1 MAIEQASMQYLQ
13 SIGTIN
19 SQVTQASSVAAG
31 AGTDPSFSA
40 AVEQAVIDVG
50 NMSSV
55 IQGAK
60 TQINTSLDNTQ
71 SAIDQL
77 STALQSMQ
85 SVQQNAQQ
93 VAPDAQQAADA
104 DMGTL
109 ASSGTYNFKKAQLET
124 ELEPDMELDMG
135 MDQIELDFGP
145 FENAADLLEKLKGMD
160 RSDAENKL
168 LSYISDPQ
176 GQEIARKSMEIV
188 FEHDLNSQEQLE
200 VMSQVWDYLP
210 DAVKTDTEQLTS
222 IEGEYVNNQG
232 QTMANLENIKKIVEA
247 SNEEVRKMA
256 QSEKPKSFNFKKQAQ
271 HKSYENVILWG
282 PESRNEVDPFTGQ
295 PTSDWHVFERNKGWN
310 WRIGDRWDIDFEAFW
325 RGNIMDKYSRPYR
338 DKDGNWV
345 GGYIEKRFEVDRWQP
360 EENTYMLKP
369 GEKRKPRPAE
379 LGNME
384 ARMEAY
390 RGNKD
395 QVFNWAKASGHQKM
409 IKTSSSQSAEMDLT
423 TRANEVLE
431 KVQSNHPELDEES
444 AIKMAAEKYY
454 VSRDP
459 KERKFLDGPHGSG
472 SGVGYIEDLLKS
484 SQPVLAS
491 SKKKRM

>member
-1 MAIEQASMQYLQ
+1 MAISAANVQQAVDTIDRAPSAIEEASMQYLQ
-13 SIGTIN
+13 AIGAIN
-19 SQVTQASSVAAG
+19 TQVTQASSVVSG
-31 AGTDPSFSA
+31 AGTDPSFTAMVQQATVNVSNIPSMINSA
-40 AVEQAVIDVG
+40 KIQINSSLDQVQGSVEQLNI
-50 NMSSV
+50 
-55 IQGAK
+55 
-60 TQINTSLDNTQ
+60 
-71 SAIDQL
+71 
-77 STALQSMQ
+77 ALQSMQ
-85 SVQQNAQQ
+85 TVQQTAQNT
-93 VAPDAQQAADA
+93 APDSQQAADA
-104 DMGTL
+104 GPL
-109 ASSGTYNFKKAQLET
+109 IASGAYNFKKAQLDMGSDI
-124 ELEPDMELDMG
+124 DMELDMG
-135 MDQIELDFGP
+135 LDQTESDFGP

-168 LSYISDPQ
+168 LSYISDQQ
-176 GQEIARKSMEIV
+176 GQETARKAMEIV

-325 RGNIMDKYSRPYR
+325 RGNVMDKYSRPYR

-395 QVFNWAKASGHQKM
+395 QVFNW
-409 IKTSSSQSAEMDLT
+409 
-423 TRANEVLE
+423 
-431 KVQSNHPELDEES
+431 
-444 AIKMAAEKYY
+444 
-454 VSRDP
+454 
-459 KERKFLDGPHGSG
+459 KE
-472 SGVGYIEDLLKS
+472 
-484 SQPVLAS
+484 AS